1 MQLIE
6 VGDAGI
12 RLGALLKLA
21 GLVDSGGEAKAVLA
35 EGRVK
40 VNGSVEVRRGAQLKP
55 GDVVQLP
62 GAAIQLG

>member
-35 EGRVK
+35 DGRVK

-62 GAAIQLG
+62 GATIQVG